1 MLSKNLV
8 FVSVLVLLLAL
19 SGCQLFIKPTLD
31 RIVLSADAQTVN
43 QGESVNL
50 EVKGFDKNNKEMKVS
65 KPSWSA
71 EPEDL
76 GELDVN
82 GAKAV
87 FTAGETAE
95 GTVTITVTSGDLS
108 DSIEIT
114 IIKETPSTDKEDL
127 ENAIQIS
134 TQLKQSTPVGTEP
147 GQAPQEAHD
156 ALQAA
161 IDAAQAV
168 FDDENATQ
176 AEVDSA
182 TQALL
187 QAKAAFEAAI
197 VPEEPGQVDKAA
209 LTAAIDEAEDF
220 LDNTGRG
227 IYKDQAPV
235 HAHAALQAAVDE
247 AIIVRDDE
255 NATQAEV
262 DAAKTTLEEE
272 IAAFIAQI
280 VTDDDPIAKFDFTS
294 TVLKD
299 RFTTDDNKGKVEFNL
314 DERFIKIGTD
324 SFKFTV
330 VKNPPSP
337 FRIRLEKVSADVWP
351 KDWRPYDHFA
361 VWVYISDTNKLQT
374 DPIGFAYPMGSQR
387 FVVQSLQNGWNEI
400 VVDLR
405 EDLEL
410 TDEELTNMGL
420 FELLFRAEDDFV
432 LYIDAIRLLQLE
444 EHIVDKSIL
453 EATIFSALTLKDS
466 TPVGTETGQAPQLAH
481 DAFLQAIGAAQA
493 VLDDNNATQAQVD
506 TAVDALEQAITA
518 FEDAIIGEQVDSDK
532 TELIA
537 AINEAEDLLAD
548 TEQGIYFGQAPVHA
562 HGALQAAVDAAKTVR
577 DDISATQE
585 EVDDTTADLQQAIDD
600 FNNEIITDPDPIKY
614 HTYRNVPAH
623 DTKTISAEKG
633 SFEANYDPIYIKM
646 GEFSIKFSA
655 SGSPFDLRIRAEHPD
670 RITDWSD
677 YDHFSV
683 WVYIEDVDSLVEGT
697 AFQWVYGTANDRI
710 TLPRSAFVEGWNEI
724 LLNLREDLGFSDA
737 ELANMTDIFCLR
749 FRAQI
754 PYTIYFDQI
763 RLLKLEEDA
772 PADKEDLENA
782 IRIST
787 DLMQATPVGTA
798 SGQAPHHAHSA
809 FKEAII
815 AAQAVYDDPDAT
827 QAESDT
833 ATFELL
839 EAKEAFEAAII
850 ESDITIL
857 FRETFDLVPDGK
869 NIRPSKD
876 SERTETLD
884 NPDSFLR
891 GSISGTVTANGGV
904 IALGTQRMA
913 FIVPGLADAENPVLI
928 VTLKNDDG
936 TGNPVANMKLYVGDS
951 YSSSGTVE
959 VSGHRAHGEYEI
971 TSSSFFDLRVELAMS
986 FTSTNMIQFR
996 GTVDGA
1002 GTAGLY
1008 IDKIEVIDEE

>member
-361 VWVYISDTNKLQT
+361 VWVYICFWQSKI
-374 DPIGFAYPMGSQR
+374 PEHGS
-387 FVVQSLQNGWNEI
+387 
-400 VVDLR
+400 VDVHST
-405 EDLEL
+405 L
-410 TDEELTNMGL
+410 T
-420 FELLFRAEDDFV
+420 
-432 LYIDAIRLLQLE
+432 
-444 EHIVDKSIL
+444 
-453 EATIFSALTLKDS
+453 
-466 TPVGTETGQAPQLAH
+466 
-481 DAFLQAIGAAQA
+481 
-493 VLDDNNATQAQVD
+493 
-506 TAVDALEQAITA
+506 
-518 FEDAIIGEQVDSDK
+518 
-532 TELIA
+532 
-537 AINEAEDLLAD
+537 
-548 TEQGIYFGQAPVHA
+548 
-562 HGALQAAVDAAKTVR
+562 
-577 DDISATQE
+577 
-585 EVDDTTADLQQAIDD
+585 
-600 FNNEIITDPDPIKY
+600 
-614 HTYRNVPAH
+614 
-623 DTKTISAEKG
+623 
-633 SFEANYDPIYIKM
+633 
-646 GEFSIKFSA
+646 
-655 SGSPFDLRIRAEHPD
+655 
-670 RITDWSD
+670 
-677 YDHFSV
+677 
-683 WVYIEDVDSLVEGT
+683 
-697 AFQWVYGTANDRI
+697 
-710 TLPRSAFVEGWNEI
+710 
-724 LLNLREDLGFSDA
+724 
-737 ELANMTDIFCLR
+737 
-749 FRAQI
+749 
-754 PYTIYFDQI
+754 
-763 RLLKLEEDA
+763 
-772 PADKEDLENA
+772 
-782 IRIST
+782 
-787 DLMQATPVGTA
+787 
-798 SGQAPHHAHSA
+798 
-809 FKEAII
+809 
-815 AAQAVYDDPDAT
+815 
-827 QAESDT
+827 
-833 ATFELL
+833 
-839 EAKEAFEAAII
+839 
-850 ESDITIL
+850 
-857 FRETFDLVPDGK
+857 
-869 NIRPSKD
+869 
-876 SERTETLD
+876 
-884 NPDSFLR
+884 
-891 GSISGTVTANGGV
+891 
-904 IALGTQRMA
+904 
-913 FIVPGLADAENPVLI
+913 
-928 VTLKNDDG
+928 
-936 TGNPVANMKLYVGDS
+936 
-951 YSSSGTVE
+951 
-959 VSGHRAHGEYEI
+959 
-971 TSSSFFDLRVELAMS
+971 
-986 FTSTNMIQFR
+986 
-996 GTVDGA
+996 
-1002 GTAGLY
+1002 
-1008 IDKIEVIDEE
+1008 